1 MAYCRS
7 LRFTWQTLHPC
18 SCATDVVS
26 GWHLASSRN
35 NSQHLALQVRDPK
48 QLRIPPLLHSA
59 LSQLRLHGECC
70 HFVALQRHTP
80 GPET

>member
-35 NSQHLALQVRDPK
+35 NSQHLALQVRDP
-48 QLRIPPLLHSA
+48 QTAPHTSAVAQCTFAAEAPWRVLPLRCSPKTHP
-59 LSQLRLHGECC
+59 R
-70 HFVALQRHTP
+70 T
-80 GPET
+80 